1 MIVIDFLV
9 TKTYFFFF
17 SSSNNFLGG
26 RGVCCGKGSKLQM
39 ATVSNGVSSLIL
51 LLLALLFTV
60 PTTFAKMRVAED
72 YRISIYNEIS
82 GLSSPILTGGSASDG
97 RPPSFS
103 SRRSTGT
110 DPLGSKI
117 KIAYDI
123 QPKEEVVVLDHHEGI
138 LALDCEKANI
148 FPSGLLELRVA
159 SASAFLNNL
168 PEDALFSIGPGKF
181 IKRST

>member
-1 MIVIDFLV
+1 MSFLV
-9 TKTYFFFF
+9 
-17 SSSNNFLGG
+17 L
-26 RGVCCGKGSKLQM
+26 
-39 ATVSNGVSSLIL
+39 VSNGVSSLIL

-60 PTTFAKMRVAED
+60 PTTFAKMRAAED

-82 GLSSPILTGGSASDG
+82 GLSAPILTGGSASDG
-97 RPPSFS
+97 RPPSYS

-148 FPSGLLELRVA
+148 FPSGFLELRVA

-168 PEDALFSIGPGKF
+168 PEDALFSIGPGKS
-181 IKRST
+181 IKNKYVIV